1 MNPVKYK
8 NLTLISIPREQVRRI
23 AIVQLGALTM
33 NQWYD
38 RQKDKPKYMLNASL
52 WDNQGPIGTIWL
64 DKKLIRNEGTG
75 YGFGISAGEFSFGDP
90 WNTKWD
96 DYITGYPALIQNG
109 HKTTHSVDS
118 YVQNATTRRSA
129 LCYKGNTLY
138 MVTGV
143 GLKLNQF
150 REQLAEY
157 GMTEAI
163 NLDGGGSSRLLV
175 DGKAINSPT
184 DNRRCKLAIAA
195 WVKDTPSST
204 LPSPSYKT
212 GQYRI
217 KVGTK
222 LNLRTGA
229 GTNYPVAGQ
238 LKNGDIVN
246 VTEVQSGWGKTEY
259 NGKAVWFSLEYAT
272 RIGDLPS
279 APHWAQ
285 ACLDSLVRKG
295 IITDPSQWN
304 NFDASLSALNIGQL
318 LALVD
323 QI

>member
-8 NLTLISIPREQVRRI
+8 SLTLISVPREQIRRV

-52 WDNQGPIGTIWL
+52 WDNKGPIGTIWL

-75 YGFGISAGEFSFGDP
+75 YGFGISAGKFSFGDP

-109 HKTTHSVDS
+109 RKTTHSVDS

-129 LCYKGNTLY
+129 VCYKGNTLY
-138 MVTGV
+138 IVTGA

-157 GMTEAI
+157 GMAEAI

-184 DNRRCKLAIAA
+184 DNRRCKLAIAV
-195 WVKDTPSST
+195 WVKDAPSST
-204 LPSPSYKT
+204 LPSTSYKT

-304 NFDASLSALNIGQL
+304 DFDASLSTLNIGQL